1 MAQTHLIIGAG
12 NMGGALLSGWLSSSL
27 INARNLTIL
36 DPNPGVE
43 AVYAI
48 ERGATHLTDVND
60 LPRSIQTVL
69 LAIKPQLFSQ
79 IRRQLAEALSDDVVI
94 ISIMAGVSTQALK
107 DTFPQADIVRAMP
120 NTPAAIGK
128 GITAY
133 VADKALEAD
142 KVDAIEALL
151 GTSGKVIRIAS
162 DDEINAVTAVS
173 GSGPAYVFHLCEALA
188 KAGQS
193 IGLPPD
199 VAGDLARETI
209 IGASALLEASDRSP
223 TELREAV
230 TSPGGTT
237 QAALDVLMADD
248 GQGQLMR
255 RAVEAAAARASE
267 LSE

>member
-12 NMGGALLSGWLSSSL
+12 SMGGALLSGWLRSSL
-27 INARNLTIL
+27 INARNLVIL

-48 ERGATHLTDVND
+48 ERGGTHLTDIND
-60 LPRSIQTVL
+60 LPRGIKTVL

-79 IRRQLAEALSDDVVI
+79 IRRQLAEALSGNVVI
-94 ISIMAGVSTQALK
+94 ISIMAGVSTQTLK
-107 DTFPQADIVRAMP
+107 DTFPKADIIRAMP
-120 NTPAAIGK
+120 NTPASIGK

-133 VADKALEAD
+133 VADTELKAD
-142 KVDAIEALL
+142 KIDMIEALL
-151 GTSGKVIRIAS
+151 GASGKVIRIDS
-162 DDEINAVTAVS
+162 DQEINAVTAVS

-193 IGLPPD
+193 LGLPS
-199 VAGDLARETI
+199 AIAAELARETI
-209 IGASALLEASDRSP
+209 IGASALLEASDLSP

-237 QAALDVLMADD
+237 QAALDVLMAHD
-248 GQGQLMR
+248 GQSQLMR
-255 RAVEAAAARASE
+255 LAVKAAAARARE